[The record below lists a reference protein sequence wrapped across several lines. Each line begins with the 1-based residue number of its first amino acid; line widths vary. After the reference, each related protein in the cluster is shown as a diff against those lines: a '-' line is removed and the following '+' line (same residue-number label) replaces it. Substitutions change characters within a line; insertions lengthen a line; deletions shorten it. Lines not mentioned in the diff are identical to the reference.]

1 MSILTQG
8 TQVFLLDP
16 GVSGSGPLTV
26 LEIEHVTAF
35 NPGGNPADEID
46 DTPLSERNSKK
57 VKRGLRTP
65 GQASMTVSADP
76 RKQSHLRLHQ
86 MSESD
91 SESDEGNPVKW
102 AVGWADGT
110 SIPTL
115 NTAGDD
121 FELPDDRTWFLFE
134 GYVSDFPFDFS
145 GNTVVTTAA
154 QIKRSGGSRWVK
166 KGA

>member
-8 TQVFLLDP
+8 TQVYVLDP
-16 GVSGSGPLTV
+16 GISGAGPLTV

-35 NPGGNPADEID
+35 NPGGNPADQID

-57 VKRGLRTP
+57 FKRGLRTP
-65 GQASMTVSADP
+65 GQASLTISADP
-76 RKQSHLRLHQ
+76 CNASHLRLHQ

-91 SESDEGNPVKW
+91 SDQPLKW
-102 AVGWADGT
+102 AVGWSDGKDA
-110 SIPTL
+110 PTL

-121 FELPDDRTWFLFE
+121 FELPEDRTWFLFE
-134 GYVSDFPFDFS
+134 GFVSDFPFDFA

-154 QIKRSGGSRWVK
+154 AVQRSGGSKWIK